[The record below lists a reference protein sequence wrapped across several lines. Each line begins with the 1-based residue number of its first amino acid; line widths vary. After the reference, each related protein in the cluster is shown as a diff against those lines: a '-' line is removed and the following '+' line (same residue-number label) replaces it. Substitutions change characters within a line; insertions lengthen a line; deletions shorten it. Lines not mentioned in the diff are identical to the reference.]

1 MGGHSSLLG
10 VSVTKINVSSGI
22 KIDDNLYPSISAA
35 PQNNQSSNGDSMW
48 RSELVEYTFCI
59 YTFWL
64 LSWLPRRSR
73 EGFFTTAPNV
83 FLRLFDTREPFFSRL
98 FWGFRRLRKPPELL
112 MAAKRILCHRERIPD
127 WQVIRS
133 NPWLSGLTVKVCL
146 KEKKK
151 KRRHEAAASDT
162 WVDRTQRYSP
172 GIEQNADRRL
182 QLGRHVHD
190 WKTEEVKSLHLLTR
204 GPGARHCTG

>member
-151 KRRHEAAASDT
+151 KGAMRPRH
-162 WVDRTQRYSP
+162 R
-172 GIEQNADRRL
+172 
-182 QLGRHVHD
+182 
-190 WKTEEVKSLHLLTR
+190 TR
-204 GPGARHCTG
+204 GWTGHSGTHLALNKTPTEGYNSGDTSTIGRLKK